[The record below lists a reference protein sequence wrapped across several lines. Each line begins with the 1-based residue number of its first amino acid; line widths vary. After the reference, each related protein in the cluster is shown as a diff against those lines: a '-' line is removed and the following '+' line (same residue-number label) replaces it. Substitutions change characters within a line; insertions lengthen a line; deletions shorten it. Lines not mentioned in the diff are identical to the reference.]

1 MTTVP
6 STNSAA
12 LLILQ
17 QTSPIRTIQQQA
29 AGSDD
34 LLAVANGMSKQVS
47 SDQQPTRAQA
57 KVSESLFS
65 VNHVSINKLKMD
77 LIDRTGKALGVDQAD
92 YASRKDFVDAMQKAL
107 GKLKMEGGDDAVRG
121 LEKELGLDK
130 LGVSIQDVIDS
141 AGSRGERQVDQ
152 GPGETGQAQSRTR
165 RGRVTTL
172 SDRVGRGWNIRSD
185 DFLTRLPGSPHEDLP

>member
-1 MTTVP
+1 MPTVS
-6 STNSAA
+6 STNSTA

-17 QTSPIRTIQQQA
+17 QTASTQVGQKPD

-34 LLAVANGMSKQVS
+34 LLAIANGSTNRIS
-47 SDQQPTRAQA
+47 SVQQPTSAQS
-57 KVSESLFS
+57 KISESLFS

-92 YASRKDFVDAMQKAL
+92 FASREDFVDAMQKAL

-130 LGVSIQDVIDS
+130 LGVSIQDVINS
-141 AGSRGERQVDQ
+141 AKDPEANDKLTKAL
-152 GPGETGQAQSRTR
+152 EKQAKSNLGLDEVASQRFPIQLDEAGTY
-165 RGRVTTL
+165 GL
-172 SDRVGRGWNIRSD
+172 
-185 DFLTRLPGSPHEDLP
+185 

>member
-17 QTSPIRTIQQQA
+17 QTASIQSSKEQGA
-29 AGSDD
+29 AADD
-34 LLAVANGMSKQVS
+34 LLAVANGISKQIS
-47 SDQQPTRAQA
+47 SDQQPTPAQS
-57 KVSESLFS
+57 KISESLFS

-92 YASRKDFVDAMQKAL
+92 FASREDFVDAMQKAL

-141 AGSRGERQVDQ
+141 AKDPEANDKLTKAL
-152 GPGETGQAQSRTR
+152 EKQAKIDHRLEEVASQRSL
-165 RGRVTTL
+165 VQL
-172 SDRVGRGWNIRSD
+172 DDVGTYGLMS
-185 DFLTRLPGSPHEDLP
+185 F

>member
-6 STNSAA
+6 SINSAA

-17 QTSPIRTIQQQA
+17 QTGPIQTSQQQA

-141 AGSRGERQVDQ
+141 AKDPEANDKLTKAL
-152 GPGETGQAQSRTR
+152 EKQAKINLGLDEVASQRFPIQFDEAGTYGLQS
-165 RGRVTTL
+165 
-172 SDRVGRGWNIRSD
+172 
-185 DFLTRLPGSPHEDLP
+185 F